1 MLSSDL
7 IFLRP
12 LEADDL
18 DFLYA
23 LENDPGVWG
32 VSDTLA
38 PVSRHTLRQYL
49 DSAAADFFE
58 VRQLRLV
65 VCAAATG
72 AAVGTLDVFGF
83 EPLHQR
89 AGVGI
94 TVLAAH
100 RRRGYAR
107 AALALL
113 LPYARQVL
121 RLHQLHCT
129 VAADNA
135 ASLQLFRAAGFRRVG
150 VRREWLRTASG
161 WQDAVEMQ
169 CVLAGQA
176 VARTV

>member
-1 MLSSDL
+1 MLHSDL
-7 IFLRP
+7 VFLRP

-23 LENDPGVWG
+23 LENDPAVWS

-38 PVSRHTLRQYL
+38 PVSRYTLRQYL
-49 DSAAADFFE
+49 DNAAADLHE

-65 VCAAATG
+65 LCATASG
-72 AAVGTLDVFGF
+72 AAVGTIDLFAF

-89 AGVGI
+89 AGVG
-94 TVLAAH
+94 VVVQASQ
-100 RRRGYAR
+100 RRQGYAQ
-107 AALALL
+107 AALQLMQ
-113 LPYARQVL
+113 PYARQVL

-135 ASLQLFRAAGFRRVG
+135 ASLQLFTAAGFVPVG
-150 VRREWLRTASG
+150 VRREWLRTAAG

-169 CVLAGQA
+169 LLL
-176 VARTV
+176 

>member
-1 MLSSDL
+1 MLRSDL

-18 DFLYA
+18 EFLYE
-23 LENDPGVWG
+23 LENDPSVWG

-38 PVSRHTLRQYL
+38 PVSRHVLRQYL

-65 VCAAATG
+65 IGEAATG
-72 AAVGTLDVFGF
+72 MAVGTLDVFGF

-100 RRRGYAR
+100 RQKGYAR
-107 AALALL
+107 VALELL

-129 VAADNA
+129 VAADNL
-135 ASLQLFRAAGFRRVG
+135 ASLHLFRVAGFREIG
-150 VRREWLRTASG
+150 VRQQWLRTAEG
-161 WQDAVEMQ
+161 WQDAVELQ
-169 CVLAGQA
+169 CLLASGGQ
-176 VARTV
+176 V

>member
-1 MLSSDL
+1 MLQSDL
-7 IFLRP
+7 LLLRP

-18 DFLYA
+18 EFLYQ
-23 LENDPGVWG
+23 LENDPAVWG

-38 PVSRHTLRQYL
+38 PVSRHVLRQYL

-65 VCAAATG
+65 LQDRASG
-72 AAVGTLDVFGF
+72 AAVGTLDLFGF

-94 TVLAAH
+94 TVLAAQ
-100 RRRGYAR
+100 RQQGYAR
-107 AALALL
+107 AALELL

-121 RLHQLHCT
+121 RLHQLFCT
-129 VAADNA
+129 IGADNA
-135 ASLQLFRAAGFRRVG
+135 ASLGLFAAAGFARVG
-150 VRREWLRTASG
+150 VRREWLRTAAG

-169 CVLAGQA
+169 CLLSQAAA
-176 VARTV
+176 VALH

>member
-1 MLSSDL
+1 MLRSDL

-18 DFLYA
+18 EFLYA
-23 LENDPGVWG
+23 LENDPAVWG

-38 PVSRHTLRQYL
+38 PVSRHVLRQYL

-65 VCAAATG
+65 IAAAATG
-72 AAVGTLDVFGF
+72 EAVGTLDVFGF

-94 TVLAAH
+94 TILAAH
-100 RRRGYAR
+100 RQRGYAR

-113 LPYARQVL
+113 LPYAQQVL

-129 VAADNA
+129 IAADNA
-135 ASLQLFRAAGFRRVG
+135 GSQRLFTAAGFQEVG
-150 VRREWLRTASG
+150 VRREWLRMAAG

-169 CVLAGQA
+169 LLLL
-176 VARTV
+176 

>member
-1 MLSSDL
+1 MLRSDL
-7 IFLRP
+7 VFLRP

-23 LENDPGVWG
+23 LENDPAVWS

-38 PVSRHTLRQYL
+38 PVSRYTLRQYL
-49 DSAAADFFE
+49 DSAAADFHE

-65 VCAAATG
+65 LCGTATG
-72 AAVGTLDVFGF
+72 AAVGTVDIFGF

-94 TVLAAH
+94 VVLPEH
-100 RRRGYAR
+100 RRHGYAQ

-121 RLHQLHCT
+121 QLHQLHCT
-129 VAADNA
+129 IAADNA
-135 ASLQLFRAAGFRRVG
+135 ASLELFAAAGFRTVG
-150 VRREWLRTASG
+150 TRQQWLRRPGG

-169 CVLAGQA
+169 QLL
-176 VARTV
+176 

>member
-1 MLSSDL
+1 MLHSDL
-7 IFLRP
+7 VFLRP
-12 LEADDL
+12 LEAEDL

-32 VSDTLA
+32 VSDTLV

-49 DSAAADFFE
+49 DHAAADFHE

-65 VCAAATG
+65 LCATATG
-72 AAVGTLDVFGF
+72 EAVGTVDVFGF

-89 AGVGI
+89 AGVGLM
-94 TVLAAH
+94 VLARH

-107 AALALL
+107 AALDLL

-129 VAADNA
+129 IAADNP
-135 ASLQLFRAAGFRRVG
+135 ASQRLFRVAGFRRVG
-150 VRREWLRTASG
+150 LRREWLRTASG
-161 WQDAVEMQ
+161 WQHAVEMQ
-169 CVLAGQA
+169 CLL
-176 VARTV
+176 

>member
-1 MLSSDL
+1 MLRSDL

-18 DFLYA
+18 EFLYA
-23 LENDPGVWG
+23 LENDPAVWG

-38 PVSRHTLRQYL
+38 PVSRHVLRQYL

-65 VCAAATG
+65 IVAAATG
-72 AAVGTLDVFGF
+72 VAVGTLDVFGF

-94 TVLAAH
+94 TILAAH
-100 RRRGYAR
+100 RQQGYAR

-113 LPYARQVL
+113 LPYAQQVL

-129 VAADNA
+129 IAADNTT
-135 ASLQLFRAAGFRRVG
+135 SLQLFAAAGFREVG
-150 VRREWLRTASG
+150 VRQEWLRTAEG

-169 CVLAGQA
+169 RLLGK
-176 VARTV
+176 

>member
-1 MLSSDL
+1 MLRSDL

-18 DFLYA
+18 EFLYA
-23 LENDPGVWG
+23 LENDPAVWG

-38 PVSRHTLRQYL
+38 PVSRHVLRQYL

-65 VCAAATG
+65 IGEAATG
-72 AAVGTLDVFGF
+72 AAVGTLDIFGF

-94 TVLAAH
+94 TLLAAH
-100 RRRGYAR
+100 RQRGYAQ

-129 VAADNA
+129 VAADNE
-135 ASLQLFRAAGFRRVG
+135 ASLRLFAAAGFREVG
-150 VRREWLRTASG
+150 VRYQWLRTAAG
-161 WQDAVEMQ
+161 WQNAVEFQ
-169 CVLAGQA
+169 RLLAE
-176 VARTV
+176 